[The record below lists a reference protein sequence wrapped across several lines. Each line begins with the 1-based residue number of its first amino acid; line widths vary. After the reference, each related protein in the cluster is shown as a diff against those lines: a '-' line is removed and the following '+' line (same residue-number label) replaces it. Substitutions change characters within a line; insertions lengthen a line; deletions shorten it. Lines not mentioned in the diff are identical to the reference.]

1 MMKSKFNWNI
11 WTTKDT
17 HVNNKKHKPPSKKNH
32 QNNMATV
39 VPVGNE
45 EANPLRNLSASAK
58 RTLKQNWMGQWEQL
72 CSPTDD
78 SPQLPV
84 WAKNW
89 DMQESAHQ
97 LGEDFKTGTS

>member
-1 MMKSKFNWNI
+1 
-11 WTTKDT
+11 
-17 HVNNKKHKPPSKKNH
+17 
-32 QNNMATV
+32 MATV

-58 RTLKQNWMGQWEQL
+58 RTLKQNWMSQWEQL
-72 CSPTDD
+72 CSPTAD
-78 SPQLPV
+78 SPQFPV

-97 LGEDFKTGTS
+97 LGRTLKQEPCKLQQHRKNLNNSQN